1 MKKLVLTLAAFVL
14 SVAFVAPAAAKDRR
28 IDRAPSILECGL
40 FFIPANCS
48 PLDRIVGG
56 AIVGGALGF
65 GVGAIVG
72 AAGGTIV
79 GGALGFGV
87 GAIVGAAG
95 GSIAGGT
102 LAATSTVGVA
112 GSYAVIGAGAG
123 AATGLLIAR

>member
-1 MKKLVLTLAAFVL
+1 MKKLALTLAALAL
-14 SVAFVAPAAAKDRR
+14 SAAPAVAKDRHV
-28 IDRAPSILECGL
+28 DRSPSILECGI

-72 AAGGTIV
+72 AAGGAIT
-79 GGALGFGV
+79 GGA
-87 GAIVGAAG
+87 
-95 GSIAGGT
+95 

-123 AATGLLIAR
+123 ATTGLLVAR

>member
-1 MKKLVLTLAAFVL
+1 MKKLALTLAALAL
-14 SVAFVAPAAAKDRR
+14 SAAPAVAKDRHV
-28 IDRAPSILECGL
+28 DRSPSILECGI

-65 GVGAIVG
+65 G
-72 AAGGTIV
+72 
-79 GGALGFGV
+79 
-87 GAIVGAAG
+87 VGAAG

-123 AATGLLIAR
+123 ATTGLLVAR